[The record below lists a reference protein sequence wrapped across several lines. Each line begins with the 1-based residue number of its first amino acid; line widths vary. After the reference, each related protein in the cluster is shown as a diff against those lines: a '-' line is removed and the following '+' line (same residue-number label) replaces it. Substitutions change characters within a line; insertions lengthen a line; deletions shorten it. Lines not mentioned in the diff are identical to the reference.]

1 MLQSGDSELVSVIPR
16 SAFRARRS
24 IMLVDTHAHLD
35 FPDFASDLDAVLA
48 RAREADVR
56 RIVTIGTTL
65 EGSRRAIELATAYPE
80 VFAVVGIHPN
90 HALEAGETCLAELR
104 ELARH
109 PRVVAIGEIGL
120 DYHRLPGARELQPV
134 PAAFAEM
141 PLNDPREVE
150 ASVRD
155 GAVKAAQGD
164 FFSAQLELA
173 VELGLNVIIHERE
186 AWEDT
191 LELLAPFDG
200 KVRGVFHCFGKSITQ
215 ARSVLDRGHLVSFT
229 GLVTF
234 KNAPLVHQTAAE
246 VPAGSFMVETD
257 CPFLAPVPFRGKRC
271 EPAHTRQV
279 AERIAELRASPLEA
293 VARETTAVAE
303 SFFRF

>member
-1 MLQSGDSELVSVIPR
+1 MLI
-16 SAFRARRS
+16 
-24 IMLVDTHAHLD
+24 DTHAHLD

-48 RAREADVR
+48 RARDAEVR
-56 RIVTIGTTL
+56 RILTIGTTID
-65 EGSRRAIELATAYPE
+65 GSRRAIELATQHPE

-90 HALEAGETCLAELR
+90 HALEAPKECIAELR
-104 ELARH
+104 ELAGN

-120 DYHRLPGARELQPV
+120 DYHRLPGARALQPL

-155 GAVKAAQGD
+155 GAVKAAQAD
-164 FFSAQLELA
+164 LFSAQLDLA

-186 AWEDT
+186 AWRDT
-191 LELLAPFDG
+191 LELLEPFDA
-200 KVRGVFHCFGKSITQ
+200 RLRAVFHCFGKSIEQ
-215 ARSVLDRGHLVSFT
+215 AHAVIARGHLVSFT

-234 KNAPLVHQTAAE
+234 KNAPLVHETAAQI
-246 VPAGSFMVETD
+246 PAGTFMVETD

-271 EPAHTRQV
+271 EPAHTRHV
-279 AERIAELRASPLEA
+279 AERVAQLRGTTWEA
-293 VARETTAVAE
+293 VASETTATAE
-303 SFFRF
+303 GFFRLG